1 MQECHCLCARF
12 VTYMIYCEG
21 TQGGMQSFAKN
32 AGLYGERI
40 GALHI
45 VSPDRGAADRVKSQL
60 SVLQRSEISNP
71 PMHGARLVTLLLTDG
86 ELLEDWKGDVRTMAN
101 RIIEMRKALHGL
113 LKELGTPGQWEHI
126 VQQIGMFSFTGLG
139 PAACA
144 AMVERGH
151 VYMTGNGRI
160 SMAGLNSRN
169 VRYVAECID
178 QAVRGSL

>member
-1 MQECHCLCARF
+1 
-12 VTYMIYCEG
+12 MIYCEG

-45 VSPDRGAADRVKSQL
+45 VSADRGAADRVKSQL

-71 PMHGARLVTLLLTDG
+71 PMHGARLVTLLLTDA

-101 RIIEMRKALHGL
+101 RIIEMRKALYGL

-139 PAACA
+139 PAACV